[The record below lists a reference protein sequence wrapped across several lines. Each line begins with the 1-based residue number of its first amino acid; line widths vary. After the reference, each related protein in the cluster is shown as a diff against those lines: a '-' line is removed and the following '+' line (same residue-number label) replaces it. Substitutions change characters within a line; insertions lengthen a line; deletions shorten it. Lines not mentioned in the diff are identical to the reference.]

1 MALTFPDEV
10 DRAALDDYAQ
20 RYGEHR
26 FAPVVVLIAAYNE
39 EEAIGGVLD
48 SIPGESCGLE
58 VDTLVVVDG
67 ATDQTAKVAVE
78 HGAKTCIAPVNRG
91 QGAALRLGYHLAA
104 ERGAKYIVTTDAD
117 GQYDITEL
125 PKLLQPLID
134 DRADFVTGSRRLG
147 SNERPALM
155 RRIGTYVFAWIISA
169 LTRQRITDT
178 SFGFRGMKAEVP
190 NSVTLEQQQYQSS
203 ELLVGVLSR
212 GYRVMEQPM
221 RMLPR
226 AAGQSKKGN
235 NFLYGYRYARVVF
248 GTWLRERRALA
259 QNRTS
264 RATEPAGVAD
274 R

>member
-1 MALTFPDEV
+1 
-10 DRAALDDYAQ
+10 
-20 RYGEHR
+20 
-26 FAPVVVLIAAYNE
+26 
-39 EEAIGGVLD
+39 
-48 SIPGESCGLE
+48 
-58 VDTLVVVDG
+58 
-67 ATDQTAKVAVE
+67 
-78 HGAKTCIAPVNRG
+78 
-91 QGAALRLGYHLAA
+91 
-104 ERGAKYIVTTDAD
+104 
-117 GQYDITEL
+117 
-125 PKLLQPLID
+125 
-134 DRADFVTGSRRLG
+134 
-147 SNERPALM
+147 M

-248 GTWLRERRALA
+248 STWLRERRALA